1 MTRPGVGSYRMSSNG
16 HPSPAVPAAP
26 PEPVPVDG
34 RPLTRREKFR
44 LIVKV
49 VELRLRFV
57 ALMAIT
63 GLGFAYWDTI
73 ANRYDKWMRPPADRH
88 ATATGIEFYC
98 PMHPSVVQDEP
109 GACPICGMPLAKRKK
124 GEKAPL
130 PEGVTARVR
139 LNPARIAQAGIRT
152 AEVGYA
158 PLSRT
163 LTTVGY
169 VGFDERRLAN
179 VASKVPGRS
188 RVETL
193 YADFTGMVVKAGE
206 PLAELYNP
214 ELALAVQELLLVRR
228 SERASPPPQTVAA
241 RALLGDRIDMVR
253 NSSDKLKRWG
263 ITQDQIDAI
272 LREGKADFK
281 VPILSPIGGTLVK
294 KNVVAGQEVGEGYP
308 MFEVA
313 DLTHVWVQAQVFER
327 QMGLVH
333 EGQPAEATV
342 EAFPGETFPGRLA
355 FIQPTLDPSTRTVE
369 VRFDLENPGNRLR
382 PGMFASVTLKT
393 PVAETPAFRSRLA
406 SGRRDGH
413 QGHLA
418 SLTVEEQKNCP
429 VTSLKLGAM
438 GDPVSTEVEG
448 RKVWTCCG
456 DCPPKLKAQPAKY
469 LARLEPPPRDEVLS
483 VPESAVID
491 TGDRKVVYVEA
502 EPGVFEG
509 RAVVLGPRIG
519 DRFPVLEGLAPGEKV
534 AAAGTFLI
542 DAESRLNP
550 GTSSGG
556 TPPAPAGDSSRS
568 AVVPAASPHVH

>member
-1 MTRPGVGSYRMSSNG
+1 MSSTG
-16 HPSPAVPAAP
+16 HPSPADQAAP
-26 PEPVPVDG
+26 GSVLDDG
-34 RPLTRREKFR
+34 PPLTRWQKFR
-44 LIVKV
+44 LVVKV

-73 ANRYDKWMRPPADRH
+73 ANRYNKWMRPRAEWR
-88 ATATGIEFYC
+88 AIASAVEYYC

-109 GACPICGMPLAKRKK
+109 GSCPICGMPLARRKK
-124 GEKAPL
+124 GEKVAL
-130 PEGVTARVR
+130 AEGVTARVP
-139 LNPARIAQAGIRT
+139 LSPSKVVMAGIRT

-158 PLSRT
+158 PLAQT

-169 VGFDERRLAN
+169 VGFDERRLATIS
-179 VASKVPGRS
+179 SKVPGRS

-193 YADFTGMVVKAGE
+193 YADYTGKVVKAGE

-214 ELALAVQELLLVRR
+214 ELAQAVQELLLARR
-228 SERASPPPQTVAA
+228 SERASAPPQNVAG

-253 NSSDKLKRWG
+253 LSAEKLKRWG

-281 VPILSPIGGTLVK
+281 VPILSPIGGTVVK

-308 MFEVA
+308 IFEVA

-327 QMGLVH
+327 QLGLVR
-333 EGQPAEATV
+333 EGQAAEATV

-355 FIQPTLDPSTRTVE
+355 FIQPTLDPATRTAE
-369 VRFDLENPGNRLR
+369 VRFDLANPDNRLR

-393 PVAETPAFRSRLA
+393 SMAETPAFRSRVA
-406 SGRRDGH
+406 AAGPEGH
-413 QGHLA
+413 AGHLA
-418 SLTVEEQKNCP
+418 SLTVEQQKSCP
-429 VTSLKLGAM
+429 VTRLKLGAM
-438 GDPVSTEVEG
+438 GDPVSTEIDG

-469 LARLEPPPRDEVLS
+469 LARLAAPPRDEVLS
-483 VPESAVID
+483 VAESSVID
-491 TGDRKVVYVEA
+491 TGGRKVVYVES

-509 RAVVLGPRIG
+509 RVVVLGQRVG
-519 DRFPVLEGLAPGEKV
+519 DRFPVLDGLASGERV
-534 AAAGTFLI
+534 AEAGAFLI

-550 GTSSGG
+550 GSSGAG
-556 TPPAPAGDSSRS
+556 TPPAPVPAPAAGPARS
-568 AVVPAASPHVH
+568 AVAPPSAPHRH

>member
-1 MTRPGVGSYRMSSNG
+1 MSSNG
-16 HPSPAVPAAP
+16 HPGPADQAAP
-26 PEPVPVDG
+26 PELVPLDG
-34 RPLTRREKFR
+34 PPLTRRQKFR
-44 LIVKV
+44 LVVKV

-73 ANRYDKWMRPPADRH
+73 ANRYDKWMRPQAERP
-88 ATATGIEFYC
+88 ATASGIEHFC

-109 GACPICGMPLAKRKK
+109 GSCPICGMPLARRKK
-124 GEKAPL
+124 GEKAEL
-130 PEGVTARVR
+130 PEGVTARIP
-139 LNPARIAQAGIRT
+139 LDPARIVQAGIRT
-152 AEVGYA
+152 VEIGYA
-158 PLSRT
+158 PLAES
-163 LTTVGY
+163 LTTVGN
-169 VGFDERRLAN
+169 VAFDERRLAN
-179 VASKVPGRS
+179 IASKVPGRS

-193 YADFTGMVVKAGE
+193 YADYTGKVVKAGE

-214 ELALAVQELLLVRR
+214 ELAQAVQELLQARR
-228 SERASPPPQTVAA
+228 SERASVPPQTGAA

-253 NSSDKLKRWG
+253 LSSEKLKRWG
-263 ITQDQIDAI
+263 IAQEQIDAI

-281 VPILSPIGGTLVK
+281 VPILSPIGGTVVK

-313 DLTHVWVQAQVFER
+313 DLTHVWIQAQVFEH
-327 QMGLVH
+327 QMGLVR

-355 FIQPTLDPSTRTVE
+355 FIQPTLDPATRSVE

-393 PVAETPAFRSRLA
+393 PMAETPAFRSRIAA
-406 SGRRDGH
+406 SRPQGH
-413 QGHLA
+413 GGHLA
-418 SLTVEEQKNCP
+418 SLTVEEQKVCP

-438 GDPVSTEVEG
+438 GDPIPVEVEG

-456 DCPPKLKAQPAKY
+456 ACPPKLVAQPAKY
-469 LARLEPPPRDEVLS
+469 LARLAPPPRDEVLS

-509 RAVVLGPRIG
+509 RVVVLGRRIG
-519 DRFPVLEGLAPGEKV
+519 DRFPVLDGLALGEKV
-534 AAAGTFLI
+534 ASAGTFLI
-542 DAESRLNP
+542 DAESRINP
-550 GTSSGG
+550 GSAAPG
-556 TPPAPAGDSSRS
+556 TPPPPAEAPTRS
-568 AVVPAASPHVH
+568 AVVPSAAPHRH